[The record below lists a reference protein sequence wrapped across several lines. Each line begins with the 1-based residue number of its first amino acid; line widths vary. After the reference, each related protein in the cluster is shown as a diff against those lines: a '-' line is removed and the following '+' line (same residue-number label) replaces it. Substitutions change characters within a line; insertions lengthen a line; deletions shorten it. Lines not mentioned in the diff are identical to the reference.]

1 MEWPDANEGEDT
13 MRKFK
18 KEQENLCAV
27 ICNGCGREL
36 RVEDGVLKEGCFEGK
51 QTFGYF
57 SSMDGEQHSFDLC
70 EDCYRKMIRQFA
82 IPVEKKESTELL

>member
-1 MEWPDANEGEDT
+1 
-13 MRKFK
+13 MRRFK
-18 KEQENLCAV
+18 EEKNCLCAV

-36 RVEDGVLKEGCFEGK
+36 KVENGVLKEGCFEGR

-70 EDCYRKMIRQFA
+70 EDCYRKMLRQFRVPA
-82 IPVEKKESTELL
+82 ERRENTELL